1 MCAGLAIAVGPVES
15 NAAVRPLDVHN
26 PPQGRFLDEWSEVYM
41 AGGKVGYAHSTMTR
55 KGDLI
60 RTATTIKMRIGRVD
74 QPIKIETVQR
84 TTETLAGV
92 PVFFSSDLN
101 ASVLMTSMNV
111 TVKNGRVTIV
121 SSQYGMEQ
129 TQTFDFS
136 EKALMTWGQQRE
148 SILRG
153 FKPGTE
159 YELEVYAP
167 ELRLDGPVTATTRVG
182 EWEEFDFGKKRR
194 QGQRVT
200 VVMTTPFG
208 AMELTSWVDKNGWP
222 LKAKVPAPGLGDMVI
237 LATDQATA
245 LADFVPPE
253 MFLST
258 VIEAKQRINPK
269 STRLIKYRI
278 RTTKP
283 DVELGEFPTT
293 GMQSSTKN
301 EDGSIELVIKRQSH
315 KPTEPRAL
323 ARADST
329 PPRAEDLT
337 EYLERNLMINT
348 ADPKLIEL
356 AKRAAGGATDPFIL
370 GDKLRRF
377 VTDYVKT
384 KSLNIGFATASEVC
398 RTKEGDCSE
407 HGVLLAALGRLN
419 KLPSR
424 VVVGLVYVPF
434 LGSRR
439 DVFGYHLWTQFYIDG
454 RWIDF
459 DAAMRE
465 TVCSPTHIAFATS
478 SLKHIGLADLSL
490 HLLSKIGAIDIDIL
504 AIESDPADGDDPA
517 HGDDPGAQ
525 GSGRPPRRP

>member
-1 MCAGLAIAVGPVES
+1 MPRFRALPFTLMLAGLSVAVGPS
-15 NAAVRPLDVHN
+15 NSGGAIGPIDVNN
-26 PPQGRFLDEWSEVYM
+26 PPQGRFLDEWSEVHL

-74 QPIKIETVQR
+74 QPISIETVQR

-92 PVFFSSDLN
+92 PVDFSSDVN
-101 ASVLMTSMNV
+101 ASVMKTSTNGTV
-111 TVKNGRVTIV
+111 TNGRVTIV
-121 SSQYGMEQ
+121 TSQYGMQQ
-129 TQTFDFS
+129 TQTFDFA

-148 SILRG
+148 SVLRG

-167 ELRLDGPVTATTRVG
+167 ELRLDGPVTATTRIG
-182 EWEEFDFGKKRR
+182 DWEEFDYLGRRR

-200 VVMTTPFG
+200 VVLTTPFG
-208 AMELTSWVDKNGWP
+208 AMELTSWVDENGWP
-222 LKAKVPAPGLGDMVI
+222 LKAMVPAPGLGDMII

-258 VIEAKQRINPK
+258 VIEAKRRINPK
-269 STRLIKYRI
+269 SARLIKYRI
-278 RTTKP
+278 HTIKP

-293 GMQSSTKN
+293 GMQSPTKN
-301 EDGSIELVIKRQSH
+301 EDGSIELVVKRQSH
-315 KPTEPRAL
+315 KLRRTRGL
-323 ARADST
+323 ARANS
-329 PPRAEDLT
+329 PPPSAEDLA
-337 EYLERNLMINT
+337 EYLGRNLMINT
-348 ADPKLIEL
+348 ADPKLIKL
-356 AKRAAGGATDPFIL
+356 AKRAAGGATDPFVL
-370 GDKLRRF
+370 GDNLRRF

-398 RTKEGDCSE
+398 RTREGDCSE

-424 VVVGLVYVPF
+424 VAVGLVYVHT

-439 DVFGYHLWTQFYIDG
+439 DVFGYHLWTQFHIDG

-459 DAAMRE
+459 DAALRE
-465 TVCSPTHIAFATS
+465 SVCSPTHIAFATS
-478 SLKHIGLADLSL
+478 SLKHTGLADLSL
-490 HLLSKIGAIDIDIL
+490 PLLSKIGAIDIDIL
-504 AIESDPADGDDPA
+504 KVETGPSAGD
-517 HGDDPGAQ
+517 
-525 GSGRPPRRP
+525 